1 MKNKGRGNV
10 KAQRKRRRER
20 LKNHP
25 PRQAEKVQLYDGNWT
40 FYPAAYCKIHG
51 AYLTQGLIDTHK
63 CQQRECQGLEWLV
76 IDAEESAERETE

>member
-1 MKNKGRGNV
+1 MMGKKILKNRKGHGNV

-20 LKNHP
+20 LKSKP
-25 PRQAEKVQLYDGNWT
+25 PKQKLMVQLYDGNFT
-40 FYPAAYCKIHG
+40 YYPVAYCKKHK

-76 IDAEESAERETE
+76 IDE